1 MGTMLMKS
9 AIVLMKSDEGK
20 NLKNRVLTSR

>member
-1 MGTMLMKS
+1 MLMKS